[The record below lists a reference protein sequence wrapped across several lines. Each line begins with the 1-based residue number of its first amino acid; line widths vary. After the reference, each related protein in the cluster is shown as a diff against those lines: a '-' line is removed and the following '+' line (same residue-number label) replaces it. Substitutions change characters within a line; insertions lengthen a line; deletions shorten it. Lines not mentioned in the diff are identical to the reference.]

1 MYFAEDDENELN
13 DIEFFK
19 KYNKE
24 SSIEEKENSYDKC
37 MRMRQEFIE
46 MEPEKKA
53 ANDSDEISELV
64 ESYDVAADTFCYSY
78 PEEIVSGSGRLVNVL
93 FTEEDRRMF
102 GDGQIHNLEEY
113 QDDNNVSSLSSN
125 MGVKMPKFYAS
136 TNVSPLEGEVYR
148 IISSL
153 PIAMGY
159 ASPKDIFP
167 KNVFFDAEYIC
178 KYLTKRSGSRRRDG
192 NSKLSPELVKN
203 IENAIERLEN
213 TFIYVDY
220 TELKTN
226 GIISIQDR
234 LIHLRKVIVKI
245 NGIHKTVYQLAA
257 PPALLDYSLATNNL
271 DVRNV
276 NQIHVCTKYNLKL
289 INIQGYLYTVISDC
303 KKRGVK
309 SCTIY
314 YKALFRNCRI
324 SYDDNDSSRRNKI
337 QRDKD
342 TVITKFLE
350 KWVANG
356 FIQGFEEHD
365 SLKEKRNNIVIFV

>member
-24 SSIEEKENSYDKC
+24 GSIEEKESSYDKC

-53 ANDSDEISELV
+53 DNDSDEISGLV

-93 FTEEDRRMF
+93 FTEEERRMF
-102 GDGQIHNLEEY
+102 GDGQIHNLKEY
-113 QDDNNVSSLSSN
+113 QEGNVSSLASN

-159 ASPKDIFP
+159 ASPKDTFP

-178 KYLTKRSGSRRRDG
+178 KYLTKKSGSKSRAD

-213 TFIYVDY
+213 TFIYADY
-220 TELKTN
+220 TEIKTN
-226 GIISIQDR
+226 GLISIQER
-234 LIHLRKVIVKI
+234 LINLRKVSVKI
-245 NGIHKTVYQLAA
+245 NGIPRVVYQLIT
-257 PPALLDYSLATNNL
+257 PPALLNYSLTTNNL

-289 INIQGYLYTVISDC
+289 INIQGYLYTIISDC
-303 KKRGVK
+303 KKRGSK

-314 YKALFRNCRI
+314 YKALFRACRI
-324 SYDDNDSSRRNKI
+324 SYDDNDSTKRVKI

-342 TVITKFLE
+342 TVITKFLK
-350 KWVANG
+350 KWVENG

>member
-24 SSIEEKENSYDKC
+24 DTIEEKESSYDKC

-46 MEPEKKA
+46 MEPEKKT
-53 ANDSDEISELV
+53 ANDSDEISGLV

-102 GDGQIHNLEEY
+102 GDGQIHNLKEY
-113 QDDNNVSSLSSN
+113 QESNVSSMASN

-159 ASPKDIFP
+159 TSPKDTFP

-178 KYLTKRSGSRRRDG
+178 KYLTKKSGSKSRAD

-203 IENAIERLEN
+203 IESAIDRLEN
-213 TFIYVDY
+213 TFIYADY
-220 TELKTN
+220 TEIKSN
-226 GIISIQDR
+226 GLISIQER
-234 LIHLRKVIVKI
+234 LINLRKVSIKI
-245 NGIHKTVYQLAA
+245 NGIPRVVYQLIT
-257 PPALLDYSLATNNL
+257 PPALLNYSLATNNL

-289 INIQGYLYTVISDC
+289 INIQGYLYTIISDC
-303 KKRGVK
+303 KKRGSK

-314 YKALFRNCRI
+314 YKALFRACRI
-324 SYDDNDSSRRNKI
+324 SYDDNDSTKRVKI

-342 TVITKFLE
+342 TVITKFLK
-350 KWVANG
+350 KWVENG
-356 FIQGFEEHD
+356 FIQGFEEHE

>member
-24 SSIEEKENSYDKC
+24 DTIEEKESSYDKC

-53 ANDSDEISELV
+53 ANDTDEISGLV
-64 ESYDVAADTFCYSY
+64 ESYDVSADTFCYSY

-113 QDDNNVSSLSSN
+113 RDGNVSSLSSN

-159 ASPKDIFP
+159 ASPKDTFP

-178 KYLTKRSGSRRRDG
+178 KYLTKKSGSKSRAD

-203 IENAIERLEN
+203 IESAIERLEN
-213 TFIYVDY
+213 TFIYADY
-220 TELKTN
+220 TEIKSN
-226 GIISIQDR
+226 GLISIQER
-234 LIHLRKVIVKI
+234 LINLRKVSVKI
-245 NGIHKTVYQLAA
+245 NGIPRVVYQLIT
-257 PPALLDYSLATNNL
+257 PPALLNYSLATNNL
-271 DVRNV
+271 DIRNV

-289 INIQGYLYTVISDC
+289 INIQGYLYTIISDC
-303 KKRGVK
+303 KKRGSK

-314 YKALFRNCRI
+314 YKAMFRACRI
-324 SYDDNDSSRRNKI
+324 SYDDNDSARRNKI

-342 TVITKFLE
+342 TVMTKFLE
-350 KWVANG
+350 KWVKNG

>member
-24 SSIEEKENSYDKC
+24 DTIEEKESSYDKC

-53 ANDSDEISELV
+53 ANDTDEISGLV
-64 ESYDVAADTFCYSY
+64 ESYDVSADTFCYSY

-113 QDDNNVSSLSSN
+113 RDGNVSSLSSN

-159 ASPKDIFP
+159 ASPKDTFP

-178 KYLTKRSGSRRRDG
+178 KYLTKKSGSKSRAD

-203 IENAIERLEN
+203 IESAIERLEN
-213 TFIYVDY
+213 TFIYADY
-220 TELKTN
+220 TEIKSN
-226 GIISIQDR
+226 GLISIQER
-234 LIHLRKVIVKI
+234 LINLRKVSVKI
-245 NGIHKTVYQLAA
+245 NGIPRVVYQLIT
-257 PPALLDYSLATNNL
+257 PPALLNYSLATNNL

-289 INIQGYLYTVISDC
+289 INIQGYLYTIISDC
-303 KKRGVK
+303 KKRGSK

-314 YKALFRNCRI
+314 YKAMFRACRI
-324 SYDDNDSSRRNKI
+324 SYDDNDSTKRVKI

-342 TVITKFLE
+342 TVITKFLK
-350 KWVANG
+350 KWAENG

>member
-24 SSIEEKENSYDKC
+24 DTIEEKESSYDKC

-53 ANDSDEISELV
+53 ANDTDEISGLV
-64 ESYDVAADTFCYSY
+64 ESYDVSADTFCYSY

-113 QDDNNVSSLSSN
+113 RDGNVSSLSSN

-159 ASPKDIFP
+159 VSPKDTFP

-178 KYLTKRSGSRRRDG
+178 KYLTKKSGSKSRAD

-203 IENAIERLEN
+203 IESAIERLEN
-213 TFIYVDY
+213 TFIYADY
-220 TELKTN
+220 TEIKSN
-226 GIISIQDR
+226 GLISIQER
-234 LIHLRKVIVKI
+234 LINLRKVSVKI
-245 NGIHKTVYQLAA
+245 NGIPRVVYQLIT
-257 PPALLDYSLATNNL
+257 PPALLNYSLATNNL

-289 INIQGYLYTVISDC
+289 INIQGYLYTIISDC
-303 KKRGVK
+303 KKRGSK

-314 YKALFRNCRI
+314 YKAMFRACRI
-324 SYDDNDSSRRNKI
+324 SYDDNDSARRNKI

-342 TVITKFLE
+342 TVMTKFLE
-350 KWVANG
+350 KWVKNG

>member
-24 SSIEEKENSYDKC
+24 DTIEEKESSYDKC

-53 ANDSDEISELV
+53 ANDTDEISGLV
-64 ESYDVAADTFCYSY
+64 ESYDVSADTFCYSY

-113 QDDNNVSSLSSN
+113 RDGNVSSLSSN

-159 ASPKDIFP
+159 ASPKDTFP

-178 KYLTKRSGSRRRDG
+178 KYLTKKSGSKSRAD

-203 IENAIERLEN
+203 IESAIERLEN
-213 TFIYVDY
+213 TFIYADY
-220 TELKTN
+220 TEIKSN
-226 GIISIQDR
+226 GLISIQER
-234 LIHLRKVIVKI
+234 LINLRKVSVKI
-245 NGIHKTVYQLAA
+245 NGIPRVVYQLIT
-257 PPALLDYSLATNNL
+257 PPALLNYSLATNNL

-289 INIQGYLYTVISDC
+289 INIQGYLYTIISDC
-303 KKRGVK
+303 KKRGSK

-314 YKALFRNCRI
+314 YKAMFRACRI
-324 SYDDNDSSRRNKI
+324 SYDDNDSTKRVKI

-342 TVITKFLE
+342 TVITKFLK
-350 KWVANG
+350 KWVENG

>member
-24 SSIEEKENSYDKC
+24 DTIEEKESSYDKC

-53 ANDSDEISELV
+53 ANDTDEISGLV
-64 ESYDVAADTFCYSY
+64 ESYDVSADTFCYSY

-113 QDDNNVSSLSSN
+113 RDGNVSSLSSN

-159 ASPKDIFP
+159 ASPKDTFP

-178 KYLTKRSGSRRRDG
+178 KYLTKKSGSKSRAD

-203 IENAIERLEN
+203 IESAIERLEN
-213 TFIYVDY
+213 TFIYADY
-220 TELKTN
+220 TEIKSN
-226 GIISIQDR
+226 GLISIQER
-234 LIHLRKVIVKI
+234 LINLRKVSVKI
-245 NGIHKTVYQLAA
+245 NGIPRVVYQLIT
-257 PPALLDYSLATNNL
+257 PPALLNYSLATNNL

-289 INIQGYLYTVISDC
+289 INIQGYLYTIISDC
-303 KKRGVK
+303 KKRGSK

-314 YKALFRNCRI
+314 YKAMFRACRI
-324 SYDDNDSSRRNKI
+324 SYDDNDSARRNKI

-342 TVITKFLE
+342 TVMTKFLE
-350 KWVANG
+350 KWVKNG

>member
-24 SSIEEKENSYDKC
+24 DTIEEKESSYDKC

-53 ANDSDEISELV
+53 ANDTDEISGLV
-64 ESYDVAADTFCYSY
+64 ESYDVSADTFCYSY

-113 QDDNNVSSLSSN
+113 QESNVSSMASN

-159 ASPKDIFP
+159 TSPEDTFP

-178 KYLTKRSGSRRRDG
+178 KYLTKKSGSKSRAD

-203 IENAIERLEN
+203 IESAIDRLEN
-213 TFIYVDY
+213 TFIYADY
-220 TELKTN
+220 TEIKSN
-226 GIISIQDR
+226 GLISIQER
-234 LIHLRKVIVKI
+234 LINLRKVSIKI
-245 NGIHKTVYQLAA
+245 NGIPRVVYQLIT
-257 PPALLDYSLATNNL
+257 PPALLNYSLATNNL

-289 INIQGYLYTVISDC
+289 INIQGYLYTIISDC
-303 KKRGVK
+303 KKRGSK

-314 YKALFRNCRI
+314 YKALFRACRI
-324 SYDDNDSSRRNKI
+324 SYDDNDSTKRVKI

-342 TVITKFLE
+342 TVITKFLK
-350 KWVANG
+350 KWVENG
-356 FIQGFEEHD
+356 FIQGFEEHE

>member
-24 SSIEEKENSYDKC
+24 SSIEEKESSYDKC

-113 QDDNNVSSLSSN
+113 RDGNVSSLSSN

-159 ASPKDIFP
+159 ASPKDTFP

-178 KYLTKRSGSRRRDG
+178 KYLTKKSGSKSRAD

-203 IENAIERLEN
+203 IESAIERLEN
-213 TFIYVDY
+213 TFIYADY
-220 TELKTN
+220 TEIKSN
-226 GIISIQDR
+226 GLISIQER
-234 LIHLRKVIVKI
+234 LINLRKVSVKI
-245 NGIHKTVYQLAA
+245 NGIPRVVYQLIT
-257 PPALLDYSLATNNL
+257 PPALLNYSLATNNL

-289 INIQGYLYTVISDC
+289 INIQGYLYTIISDC
-303 KKRGVK
+303 KKRGSK

-314 YKALFRNCRI
+314 YKAMFRACRI
-324 SYDDNDSSRRNKI
+324 SYDDTDSTKRVKI

-342 TVITKFLE
+342 TVITKFLK
-350 KWVANG
+350 KWVENG

>member
-24 SSIEEKENSYDKC
+24 DTIEEKESSYDKC

-53 ANDSDEISELV
+53 ANDTDEISGLV
-64 ESYDVAADTFCYSY
+64 ESYDVSADTFCYSY

-102 GDGQIHNLEEY
+102 EDGQIHNLEEY
-113 QDDNNVSSLSSN
+113 RDGNVSSLSSN

-159 ASPKDIFP
+159 ASPKDTFP

-178 KYLTKRSGSRRRDG
+178 KYLTKKSGSKSRAD

-203 IENAIERLEN
+203 IESAIERLEN
-213 TFIYVDY
+213 TFIYADY
-220 TELKTN
+220 TEIKSN
-226 GIISIQDR
+226 GLISIQER
-234 LIHLRKVIVKI
+234 LINLRKVSVKI
-245 NGIHKTVYQLAA
+245 NGIPRVVYQLIT
-257 PPALLDYSLATNNL
+257 PPALLNYSLATNNL

-289 INIQGYLYTVISDC
+289 INIQGYLYTIISDC
-303 KKRGVK
+303 KKRGSK

-314 YKALFRNCRI
+314 YKAMFRACRI
-324 SYDDNDSSRRNKI
+324 SYDDNDSTKRVKI

-342 TVITKFLE
+342 TVITKFLK
-350 KWVANG
+350 KWVENG

>member
-24 SSIEEKENSYDKC
+24 DTIEEKESSYDKC

-53 ANDSDEISELV
+53 ANDTDEISGLV
-64 ESYDVAADTFCYSY
+64 ESYDVSADTFCYSY

-113 QDDNNVSSLSSN
+113 RDGNVSSLSSN

-159 ASPKDIFP
+159 ASPKDTFP
-167 KNVFFDAEYIC
+167 KDVFFDAEYIC
-178 KYLTKRSGSRRRDG
+178 KYLTKKSGSKSRAD

-203 IENAIERLEN
+203 IESAIERLEN
-213 TFIYVDY
+213 TFIYADY
-220 TELKTN
+220 TEIKSN
-226 GIISIQDR
+226 GLISIQER
-234 LIHLRKVIVKI
+234 LINLRKVSVKI
-245 NGIHKTVYQLAA
+245 NGIPRVVYQLIT
-257 PPALLDYSLATNNL
+257 PPALLNYSLATNNL

-289 INIQGYLYTVISDC
+289 INIQGYLYTIISDC
-303 KKRGVK
+303 KKRGSK

-314 YKALFRNCRI
+314 YKAMFRACRI
-324 SYDDNDSSRRNKI
+324 SYDDNDSARRNKI

-342 TVITKFLE
+342 TVMTKFLE
-350 KWVANG
+350 KWVKNG

>member
-24 SSIEEKENSYDKC
+24 SSIEEKESSYDKC

-46 MEPEKKA
+46 MDPEKKT
-53 ANDSDEISELV
+53 ANDSDEISGLV

-102 GDGQIHNLEEY
+102 GDGQIHNLKEY
-113 QDDNNVSSLSSN
+113 QESNVSSMASN

-159 ASPKDIFP
+159 ASPKDTFP

-178 KYLTKRSGSRRRDG
+178 KYLTKKSGSKSRAD

-203 IENAIERLEN
+203 IESAIDRLEN
-213 TFIYVDY
+213 TFIYADY
-220 TELKTN
+220 TEIKSN
-226 GIISIQDR
+226 GLISIQER
-234 LIHLRKVIVKI
+234 LINLRKVSIKI
-245 NGIHKTVYQLAA
+245 NGIPRVVYQLIT
-257 PPALLDYSLATNNL
+257 PPALLNYSLATNNL

-289 INIQGYLYTVISDC
+289 INIQGYLYTIISDC
-303 KKRGVK
+303 KKRGSK

-314 YKALFRNCRI
+314 YKALFRACRI
-324 SYDDNDSSRRNKI
+324 SYDDNDSTKRVKI

-342 TVITKFLE
+342 TVITKFLK
-350 KWVANG
+350 KWVENG
-356 FIQGFEEHD
+356 FIQGFEEHE

>member
-24 SSIEEKENSYDKC
+24 DTIEEKESSYDKC
-37 MRMRQEFIE
+37 MSMRQEFIE

-53 ANDSDEISELV
+53 ANDTDEISGLV
-64 ESYDVAADTFCYSY
+64 ESYDVSADTFCYSY

-113 QDDNNVSSLSSN
+113 RDGNVSSLSSN

-159 ASPKDIFP
+159 ASPKDTFP

-178 KYLTKRSGSRRRDG
+178 KYLTKKTGSKSRAD

-203 IENAIERLEN
+203 IESAIERLEN
-213 TFIYVDY
+213 TFIYADY
-220 TELKTN
+220 TEIKSN
-226 GIISIQDR
+226 GLISIQER
-234 LIHLRKVIVKI
+234 LINLRKVSVKI
-245 NGIHKTVYQLAA
+245 NGIPRVVYQLIT
-257 PPALLDYSLATNNL
+257 PPALLNYSLATNNL

-289 INIQGYLYTVISDC
+289 INIQGYLYTIISDC
-303 KKRGVK
+303 KKRGSK

-314 YKALFRNCRI
+314 YKAMFRACRI
-324 SYDDNDSSRRNKI
+324 SYDDNDSARRNKI

-342 TVITKFLE
+342 TVMTKFLE
-350 KWVANG
+350 KWVKNG

>member
-24 SSIEEKENSYDKC
+24 SSIEEKESSYDKC

-53 ANDSDEISELV
+53 ANDTDEISGLV
-64 ESYDVAADTFCYSY
+64 ESYDVSADTFCYSY

-113 QDDNNVSSLSSN
+113 RDGNVSSLSSN

-159 ASPKDIFP
+159 ASPKDTFP

-178 KYLTKRSGSRRRDG
+178 KYLTKKSGSKSRAD

-203 IENAIERLEN
+203 IESAIERLEN
-213 TFIYVDY
+213 TFIYADY
-220 TELKTN
+220 TEIKSN
-226 GIISIQDR
+226 GLISIQER
-234 LIHLRKVIVKI
+234 LINLRKVSVKI
-245 NGIHKTVYQLAA
+245 NGIPRVVYQLIT
-257 PPALLDYSLATNNL
+257 PPALLNYSLATNNL

-289 INIQGYLYTVISDC
+289 INIQGYLYTIISDC
-303 KKRGVK
+303 KKRGSK

-314 YKALFRNCRI
+314 YKAMFRACRI
-324 SYDDNDSSRRNKI
+324 SYDDNDSARRNKI

-342 TVITKFLE
+342 TVMTKFLE
-350 KWVANG
+350 KWVKNG

>member
-24 SSIEEKENSYDKC
+24 DTIEEKESSYDKC

-53 ANDSDEISELV
+53 ANDTDEISGLV
-64 ESYDVAADTFCYSY
+64 ESYDVSADTFCYSY

-113 QDDNNVSSLSSN
+113 RDGNVSSLSSN

-159 ASPKDIFP
+159 ASPKDTFP

-178 KYLTKRSGSRRRDG
+178 KYLTKKSGSKSRAD
-192 NSKLSPELVKN
+192 NSKLSQELVKN
-203 IENAIERLEN
+203 IESAIERLEN
-213 TFIYVDY
+213 TFIYADY
-220 TELKTN
+220 TEIKSN
-226 GIISIQDR
+226 GLISIQER
-234 LIHLRKVIVKI
+234 LINLRKVSVKI
-245 NGIHKTVYQLAA
+245 NGIPRVVYQLIT
-257 PPALLDYSLATNNL
+257 PPALLNYSLATNNL

-289 INIQGYLYTVISDC
+289 INIQGYLYTIISDC
-303 KKRGVK
+303 KKRGSK

-314 YKALFRNCRI
+314 YKAMFRACRI
-324 SYDDNDSSRRNKI
+324 SYDDNDSARRNKI

-342 TVITKFLE
+342 TVMTKFLE
-350 KWVANG
+350 KWVKNG

>member
-1 MYFAEDDENELN
+1 
-13 DIEFFK
+13 
-19 KYNKE
+19 
-24 SSIEEKENSYDKC
+24 
-37 MRMRQEFIE
+37 MRQEFIE

-53 ANDSDEISELV
+53 ANDTDEISGLV
-64 ESYDVAADTFCYSY
+64 ESYDVSADTFCYSY

-113 QDDNNVSSLSSN
+113 RDGNVSSLSSN

-159 ASPKDIFP
+159 ASPKDTFP

-178 KYLTKRSGSRRRDG
+178 KYLTKKSGSKSRAD

-203 IENAIERLEN
+203 IESAIERLEN
-213 TFIYVDY
+213 TFIYADY
-220 TELKTN
+220 TEIKSN
-226 GIISIQDR
+226 GLISIQER
-234 LIHLRKVIVKI
+234 LINLRKVSVKI
-245 NGIHKTVYQLAA
+245 NGIPRVVYQLIT
-257 PPALLDYSLATNNL
+257 PPALLNYSLATNNL

-289 INIQGYLYTVISDC
+289 INIQGYLYTIISDC
-303 KKRGVK
+303 KKRGSK

-314 YKALFRNCRI
+314 YKAMFRACRI
-324 SYDDNDSSRRNKI
+324 SYDDNDSARRNKI

-342 TVITKFLE
+342 TVMTKFLE
-350 KWVANG
+350 KWVKNG

>member
-24 SSIEEKENSYDKC
+24 SSIEEKESSYDKC

-46 MEPEKKA
+46 MEPEKKT
-53 ANDSDEISELV
+53 ANDSDEISGLV

-102 GDGQIHNLEEY
+102 GDGQIHNLKEY
-113 QDDNNVSSLSSN
+113 QESNVSSMASN

-159 ASPKDIFP
+159 ASPKDTFP

-178 KYLTKRSGSRRRDG
+178 KYLTKKSGSKSRAD

-203 IENAIERLEN
+203 IESAIDRLEN
-213 TFIYVDY
+213 TFIYADY
-220 TELKTN
+220 TEIKSN
-226 GIISIQDR
+226 GLISIQER
-234 LIHLRKVIVKI
+234 LINLRKVSIKI
-245 NGIHKTVYQLAA
+245 NGIPRVVYQLIT
-257 PPALLDYSLATNNL
+257 PPALLNYSLATNNL

-289 INIQGYLYTVISDC
+289 INIQGYLYTIISDC
-303 KKRGVK
+303 KKRGSK

-314 YKALFRNCRI
+314 YKALFRACRI
-324 SYDDNDSSRRNKI
+324 SYDDNDSTKRVKI

-342 TVITKFLE
+342 TVITKFLK
-350 KWVANG
+350 KWVENG
-356 FIQGFEEHD
+356 FIQGFEEHE

>member
-24 SSIEEKENSYDKC
+24 DSIEEKESSYDKC

-46 MEPEKKA
+46 MEPEKKT
-53 ANDSDEISELV
+53 ANDSDEISGLV

-102 GDGQIHNLEEY
+102 GDGQIHNLKEY
-113 QDDNNVSSLSSN
+113 QEGNVSSLTSN

-159 ASPKDIFP
+159 ASPKDTFP

-178 KYLTKRSGSRRRDG
+178 KYLTKKSGSKSRAD

-203 IENAIERLEN
+203 IESAINRLEN
-213 TFIYVDY
+213 TFIYADY
-220 TELKTN
+220 TEIKSN
-226 GIISIQDR
+226 GLISIQER
-234 LIHLRKVIVKI
+234 LINLRKVSVKI
-245 NGIHKTVYQLAA
+245 NGIPRVAYQLIT
-257 PPALLDYSLATNNL
+257 PPALLNYSLATNNL

-289 INIQGYLYTVISDC
+289 INIQGYLYTIISDC
-303 KKRGVK
+303 KKRGSK

-314 YKALFRNCRI
+314 YKALFRACGI
-324 SYDDNDSSRRNKI
+324 SYDDNDSGKRVKI

-342 TVITKFLE
+342 TVTTKFLE

-356 FIQGFEEHD
+356 FIQGFEEQE
-365 SLKEKRNNIVIFV
+365 SLKEKRNSIVVFV

>member
-19 KYNKE
+19 KYNKKD
-24 SSIEEKENSYDKC
+24 SIEEKESSYDKC

-46 MEPEKKA
+46 MEPEKKT
-53 ANDSDEISELV
+53 ANDSDEISGLV

-102 GDGQIHNLEEY
+102 GDGQIHNLKEY
-113 QDDNNVSSLSSN
+113 QESNVSSMASN

-159 ASPKDIFP
+159 ASPKDTFP

-178 KYLTKRSGSRRRDG
+178 KYLTKKSGSKSRAD

-203 IENAIERLEN
+203 IESAIDRLEN
-213 TFIYVDY
+213 TFIYADY
-220 TELKTN
+220 TEIKSN
-226 GIISIQDR
+226 GLISIQER
-234 LIHLRKVIVKI
+234 LINLRKVSIKI
-245 NGIHKTVYQLAA
+245 NGIPRVVYQLIT
-257 PPALLDYSLATNNL
+257 PPALLNYSLATNNL

-289 INIQGYLYTVISDC
+289 INIQGYLYTIISDC
-303 KKRGVK
+303 KKRGSK

-314 YKALFRNCRI
+314 YKALFRACRI
-324 SYDDNDSSRRNKI
+324 SYDDNDSTKRVKI

-342 TVITKFLE
+342 TVITKFLK
-350 KWVANG
+350 KWVENG
-356 FIQGFEEHD
+356 FIQGFEEHE

>member
-19 KYNKE
+19 KYYKE
-24 SSIEEKENSYDKC
+24 SSIEEKESSYDKC

-53 ANDSDEISELV
+53 ANDSDEISGLV

-113 QDDNNVSSLSSN
+113 QEGNVSSLTSN

-159 ASPKDIFP
+159 ASPKDTFP

-178 KYLTKRSGSRRRDG
+178 KYLTKKSGSKSRAD

-203 IENAIERLEN
+203 IESAIDRLEN
-213 TFIYVDY
+213 TFIYADY
-220 TELKTN
+220 TEINSN
-226 GIISIQDR
+226 GLISIQER
-234 LIHLRKVIVKI
+234 LINLRKVSVKI
-245 NGIHKTVYQLAA
+245 NGIPRVVYQLIT
-257 PPALLDYSLATNNL
+257 PPALLNYSLATNNL

-289 INIQGYLYTVISDC
+289 INIQGYLYTIISDC
-303 KKRGVK
+303 KKRGSK

-314 YKALFRNCRI
+314 YKALFRACRI